1 MNGFKKGLE
10 SAWNSP
16 SRAVILRYVCKH
28 WLRISLRY
36 LTIHRQ
42 NILGRNMLFLSCFFY
57 RPFIGCLLWPISE
70 RLGASKTCASNTIG
84 FTIIAS

>member
-28 WLRISLRY
+28 WLRISIRY

-42 NILGRNMLFLSCFFY
+42 NILGRNIMLFLSCF
-57 RPFIGCLLWPISE
+57 L
-70 RLGASKTCASNTIG
+70 
-84 FTIIAS
+84 